1 MIIIKSRREYLEIK
15 IMAVENRKAYFEYNI
30 LEKYTAGIVL
40 VGSEIK
46 SIREN
51 NTNISDAYCILID
64 GEMFVRNMYVAPY
77 EKANVP
83 HEVRRDRK
91 LLLTKQELKRIG
103 NKMIDKGL
111 TIVPLKL
118 DINQL
123 IKIEIGIG
131 KGKKLYDK
139 RESLKNKDIKRELDR
154 ANK

>member
-1 MIIIKSRREYLEIK
+1 
-15 IMAVENRKAYFEYNI
+15 MAVENRKAYFEYTI
-30 LEKYTAGIVL
+30 LEKYTAGITL

-46 SIREN
+46 SIRDS
-51 NTNISDAYCILID
+51 NTNIADAYCILID

-77 EKANVP
+77 DKANVP

-111 TIVPLKL
+111 AIIPLKL
-118 DINQL
+118 TIDRL

-139 RESLKNKDIKRELDR
+139 RESLKSKDLKREMDR
-154 ANK
+154 TNNYK

>member
-1 MIIIKSRREYLEIK
+1 MI
-15 IMAVENRKAYFEYNI
+15 ENKKAYFEYSI
-30 LEKYTAGIVL
+30 LEKFNAGIVL

-46 SIREN
+46 SIRDAK
-51 NTNISDAYCILID
+51 TNISDAYCVLIN

-77 EKANVP
+77 EKAQTP
-83 HEVRRDRK
+83 HETRRDRK
-91 LLLTKQELKRIG
+91 LLLTKQELKRIS

-111 TIVPLKL
+111 TIIPLKL

-139 RESLKNKDIKRELDR
+139 RESLKKKDLERESQR
-154 ANK
+154 NN